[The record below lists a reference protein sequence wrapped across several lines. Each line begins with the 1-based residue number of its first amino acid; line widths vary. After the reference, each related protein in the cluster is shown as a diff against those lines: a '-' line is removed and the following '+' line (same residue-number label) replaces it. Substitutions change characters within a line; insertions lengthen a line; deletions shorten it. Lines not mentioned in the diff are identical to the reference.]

1 MKEKVKRTFSRNW
14 RLYVLML
21 PALLWLIVFAY
32 MPMYGILIAFKDY
45 KGKMGIMGSP
55 WAEPILKHFTSF
67 FSTSVAPQIIGNTI
81 ILSLL
86 TILISF
92 PVPVIFAL
100 LLNQIKNNRRRKV
113 VQTISY
119 APYFVSNVV
128 VVSILSVICAPS
140 GFINTIIKFFNGGN
154 ALYLTSA
161 AEYFRSL
168 YVISNIWQTV
178 GFSAIVYIAALTG
191 ISQDY
196 YEAAQIDGATRLQ
209 RIFYITLPC
218 IKSTIVVVLIMTMGN
233 LFGGGLSGSNF
244 EQCYLLGNNVNA
256 DTSTII
262 QTYVFDVGL
271 AQGRYAYATA
281 VGLIQSV
288 ISLVLIFASNFV
300 SKKLAGSGL
309 F

>member
-154 ALYLTSA
+154 ALYLL
-161 AEYFRSL
+161 SL
-168 YVISNIWQTV
+168 IHI
-178 GFSAIVYIAALTG
+178 
-191 ISQDY
+191 
-196 YEAAQIDGATRLQ
+196 
-209 RIFYITLPC
+209 
-218 IKSTIVVVLIMTMGN
+218 
-233 LFGGGLSGSNF
+233 
-244 EQCYLLGNNVNA
+244 
-256 DTSTII
+256 
-262 QTYVFDVGL
+262 
-271 AQGRYAYATA
+271 
-281 VGLIQSV
+281 
-288 ISLVLIFASNFV
+288 
-300 SKKLAGSGL
+300 
-309 F
+309 